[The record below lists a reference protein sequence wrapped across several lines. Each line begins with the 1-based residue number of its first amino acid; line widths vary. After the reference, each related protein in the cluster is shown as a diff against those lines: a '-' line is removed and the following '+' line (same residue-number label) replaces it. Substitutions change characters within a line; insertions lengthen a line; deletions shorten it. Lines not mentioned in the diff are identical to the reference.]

1 MPLVSVVGFDGVAGT
16 ASSAPPLT
24 TMEQPYKL
32 IAERAVAAILDDAM
46 PEGRE
51 VLPLTLVV
59 RASTGPA
66 PL

>member
-1 MPLVSVVGFDGVAGT
+1 
-16 ASSAPPLT
+16 
-24 TMEQPYKL
+24 MEQPYKL